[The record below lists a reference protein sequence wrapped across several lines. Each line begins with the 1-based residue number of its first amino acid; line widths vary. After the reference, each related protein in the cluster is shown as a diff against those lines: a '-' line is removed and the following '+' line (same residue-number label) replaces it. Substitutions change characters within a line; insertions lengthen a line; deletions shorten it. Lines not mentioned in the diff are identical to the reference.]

1 MKDFDFAYSYAK
13 KSTQIQRQYLKK
25 YSTKME
31 QLRTLHE
38 RVIAPGA
45 ILAAIVGIL
54 GTLMMGAGMAEVIVW
69 NNLQRGFIIGV
80 LGLLLNISAFP
91 LYAWIT
97 GIRKKRYARQ
107 VYDLSNEIIR
117 DA

>member
-1 MKDFDFAYSYAK
+1 
-13 KSTQIQRQYLKK
+13 
-25 YSTKME
+25 ME

-38 RVIAPGA
+38 KVIAPGA

-54 GTLMMGAGMAEVIVW
+54 GTLMMGAGMAEVMVW
-69 NNLQRGFIIGV
+69 DNLQRGLILSV
-80 LGLLLNISAFP
+80 LGLLLDMSAFP

-97 GIRKKRYARQ
+97 GIRKKKYARE